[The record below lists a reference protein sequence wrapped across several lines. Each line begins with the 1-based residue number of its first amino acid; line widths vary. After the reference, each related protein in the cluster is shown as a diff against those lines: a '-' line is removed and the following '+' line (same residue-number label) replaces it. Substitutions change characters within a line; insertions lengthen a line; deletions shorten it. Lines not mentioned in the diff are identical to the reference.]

1 MSLYKL
7 SLEFASNTFPRIT
20 TIEKKTYKYEDLGKP
35 QVAPTTYDFQ
45 YHLQIQRAASLAGS
59 RNGSLAGGNSNGLL
73 NGHFQSPSTLTPSM
87 STQPP
92 LPQVPSPETDAMRW
106 GKGLNPNYSD
116 KSKQNVYAVSTN

>member
-1 MSLYKL
+1 MITIGFSHQKNKL
-7 SLEFASNTFPRIT
+7 
-20 TIEKKTYKYEDLGKP
+20 
-35 QVAPTTYDFQ
+35 QVAPTTYDCQ